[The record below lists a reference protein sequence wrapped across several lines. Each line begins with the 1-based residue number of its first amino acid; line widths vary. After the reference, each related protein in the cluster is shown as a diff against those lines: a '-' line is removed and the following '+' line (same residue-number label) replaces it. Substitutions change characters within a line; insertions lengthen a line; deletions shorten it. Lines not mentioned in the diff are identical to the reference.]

1 MITGSSY
8 WVNQETISRLVN
20 AQRHPIP
27 HQTSYAIWID
37 KPGLITYALPSM
49 ADTVSFADSYDV
61 IVVGAGHAGCEGAL
75 AAARIGARVLLLT
88 ISLDTVAQMPCNCS
102 IGGPGKS
109 QLVSEI
115 DALGGEIGRNCDR
128 TYTHAR
134 ILNASKGPA
143 VQSLRAQADKA
154 LYRSTMKAAL
164 ERHPN
169 LRLYQDL
176 ATDVIVD
183 RGHVAGVLTHTGL
196 ALSARSVVVCA
207 GTFLNG
213 VVHIGEHTLA
223 AGRAGEAPA
232 RKLTASLSE
241 LGLTF
246 RRFKTGTV
254 PRLLKSSLDL
264 EAMRIQPSDARPLRF
279 SIDTVQRPQKPLLPC
294 YVTHTTAETH
304 ALLRENLQRSAL
316 YAGNIQ
322 GAGPRYCPSIETK
335 LVRFPDKQTHLL
347 FMEQEGWET
356 EEVYAQGLYNSMP
369 YDVQLAMIRT
379 VPGLAN
385 AHMMRPG
392 YAIEYD
398 CCDPR
403 ALGPDLSFSKV
414 AGLYLAGQ
422 INGTSGYEEAAAQG
436 LVAGTNAAHYALGHD
451 LTLSLSRSAAYIGV
465 LIDDLLTKG
474 AEEPYRMLTS
484 RAEYRILLGQHTA
497 YERLTE
503 LARAHGLVDQE
514 RYAVVESIKQA
525 VAAEHQRLRAIIVP
539 PEHQIW
545 RELSSVRLRNTDG
558 FTAASLLQQPQVAYD
573 AILRY
578 WPPPRPLPSFGA
590 RLLDAEIKC
599 AAYAGRELKR
609 TGETQ
614 KLAHVRI
621 PGDIDYEALPIRA
634 EARERLAAARP
645 RDLQQASQLYG
656 VTPADI
662 ATIAAALRHSAAV
675 RRGT

>member
-1 MITGSSY
+1 M
-8 WVNQETISRLVN
+8 VN
-20 AQRHPIP
+20 
-27 HQTSYAIWID
+27 
-37 KPGLITYALPSM
+37 
-49 ADTVSFADSYDV
+49 TVSFADSYDV
-61 IVVGAGHAGCEGAL
+61 IVIGAGHAGCEASL

-88 ISLDTVAQMPCNCS
+88 ISLDNIAQMPCNCS

-164 ERHPN
+164 EKYPN
-169 LRLYQDL
+169 IRLYQAL
-176 ATDVIVD
+176 ATDIIAD
-183 RGHVAGVLTHTGL
+183 GGHVAGVLTHTGL
-196 ALSARSVVVCA
+196 AFGGRTVVICT

-213 VVHIGEHTLA
+213 VVHIGEHTLP

-232 RKLTASLSE
+232 RRLTASLTE
-241 LGLTF
+241 LGIAF
-246 RRFKTGTV
+246 RRFETSTV

-264 EAMRIQPSDARPLRF
+264 DAMRIQPSDARPLRF
-279 SIDTVQRPQKPLLPC
+279 SIDPVERPQRPLLPC
-294 YVTHTTAETH
+294 YITHTTPETH
-304 ALLRENLQRSAL
+304 AILLENLQRSAL
-316 YAGNIQ
+316 YASNIQ
-322 GAGPRYCPSIETK
+322 ATGPRYCPSIETK

-347 FMEQEGWET
+347 FMEQEGWDT
-356 EEVYAQGLYNSMP
+356 EEIYAQGLYNAMP
-369 YDVQLAMIRT
+369 YDVQIAMIRS
-379 VPGLAN
+379 VPGLEN

-398 CCDPR
+398 CCDPQ
-403 ALGPDLSFSKV
+403 ALDADLSFSKV

-451 LTLSLSRSAAYIGV
+451 LTLRLSRSEAYIGV

-497 YERLTE
+497 YDRLTE
-503 LARAHGLVDQE
+503 LARSHGLIGQA
-514 RYAVVESIKQA
+514 RYAA
-525 VAAEHQRLRAIIVP
+525 VQSMKRAVTAERERLNAIIVQP
-539 PEHQIW
+539 QDPIRRQ
-545 RELSSVRLRNTDG
+545 LTSVRLGNTDG
-558 FTAASLLQQPQVAYD
+558 WTAVSLLRQPQVAYD
-573 AILRY
+573 TILRY
-578 WPPPRPLPSFGA
+578 WPAPRPLTTFGA
-590 RLLDAEIKC
+590 RLLDAQIKC
-599 AAYAGRELKR
+599 ESYAGRELR
-609 TGETQ
+609 RAEETQ
-614 KLAHVRI
+614 RLAHVQI
-621 PGDIDYEALPIRA
+621 PPDIDYKALPIRT
-634 EARERLAAARP
+634 EARERLGAARP
-645 RDLQQASQLYG
+645 RDLQQASLLYG

-662 ATIAAALRHSAAV
+662 ATIAAALRNSQDV
-675 RRGT
+675 SRER